1 MAQIK
6 NQRAVPIVLIVVAGL
21 FVAARVASVRFK
33 PDEKPKT
40 TARAPNAVKW
50 VDIAKAEEISRK
62 TGKSI
67 LYDFTAEWCGPC
79 HRLDDEVFENPALAA
94 RINEQYVPV
103 RVVDRRR
110 EDGTNTPPVQLLQNK
125 FGVRGFP
132 TIVIADAGGRLKDK
146 VVGYRGVAGFEEM
159 MGRTR

>member
-6 NQRAVPIVLIVVAGL
+6 NQRAVPIILVVIAGL

-33 PDEKPKT
+33 PDEKQKT
-40 TARAPNAVKW
+40 TAKAPAAVKW
-50 VDIAKAEEISRK
+50 VVLAKAEEVSRR
-62 TGKSI
+62 TGKPI
-67 LYDFTAEWCGPC
+67 MYDFTAAWCGPC
-79 HRLDDEVFENPALAA
+79 HRLDDEVFANPQLAA
-94 RINEQYVPV
+94 RINEQFVPV

-110 EDGTNTPPVQLLQNK
+110 EDGTNTPPVQQLQSK

-159 MGRTR
+159 MESVR